1 MKAYK
6 NKQQQGFTLIEL
18 MIVVAIIGILA
29 AFAVPAYQDY
39 TKKATLSEFPKALAA
54 AKLAVEL
61 CAHENASDQTSFISN
76 CVSGSNGGVPESFT
90 LNNIDIQV
98 IAAADAGVSGAVAVE
113 AKAKEAKG
121 PIAKDETFIMAAAY
135 KPEGLE
141 WTSSCKDANGT
152 PQTSYCPD

>member
-6 NKQQQGFTLIEL
+6 NKLQQGFTLIEL

-54 AKLAVEL
+54 AKLAVEV
-61 CAHENASDQTSFISN
+61 CAHENASDETSFISN
-76 CVSGSNGGVPESFT
+76 CVSGSNGVPASFT

-98 IAAADAGVSGAVAVE
+98 ITAANAGVSGAVAVE
-113 AKAKEAKG
+113 AKAKIAKG
-121 PIAKDETFIMAAAY
+121 PIAQDESFIMAAVY